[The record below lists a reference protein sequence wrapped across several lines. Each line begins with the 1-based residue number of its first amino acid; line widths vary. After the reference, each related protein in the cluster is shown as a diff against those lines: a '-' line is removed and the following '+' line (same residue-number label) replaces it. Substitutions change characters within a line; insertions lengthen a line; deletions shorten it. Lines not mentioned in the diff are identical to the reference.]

1 MGLFGLFGKKGTP
14 IDDKT
19 VVKRMSE
26 NKGDFK
32 GILCDD
38 EDHPVDV
45 YESSEVANTMMGRTR
60 VVRLCCCRDTVE
72 SACVRLAKRQ
82 AEMFYISPR
91 TFRLAFGWQGGGRV
105 EMTVKM
111 DRNADSLPNWLLAN
125 VTEPGKNVTAEEL
138 GKLLDRK
145 FPSDAPPEWLSVVQR
160 EDFEDPEPPP
170 QQPEESAFVDLK
182 PGAVVFGH
190 YRIEKEL
197 GEGGMGMVFL
207 ATDTQTVVESH
218 RQVVLKVLR
227 CENCNDETSLRE
239 FIKEA
244 NTLSEL
250 RDDRI
255 AACYWCKRLGNM
267 PVLAMEYVDGMSLAD
282 YLAKQKNGK
291 VDESTTQELLRPIAE
306 ALDYAHERGIY
317 HRDVK
322 PQNIIVR
329 KQPKKIGSKLI
340 KTCLLDF
347 GIASREQVSS
357 PTTSFLSVRGTFL
370 YMSPEQLLI
379 GRKPSASMDIYSL
392 AVTAYECLTGRMP
405 YPEGWQREA
414 TVPPLESKT
423 PFANAVMRGF
433 EMLPENRPATCREL
447 IDPPRTMRPVISI
460 PPPQPLPRAE
470 EPVAPAPSPAPAP
483 QPRPVAGTNAL
494 VSLAE
499 LQRPITI
506 YRQMLTMSANKCEK
520 DRPEEAKW
528 LRDCQGA
535 LRDLT
540 ADPARVNEMALVRFF
555 EDVADHIRVEQLRP
569 DDVFLAHDRLVEL
582 RATIRA
588 AMAVKKNLPVGQA
601 LIHSIN

>member
-145 FPSDAPPEWLSVVQR
+145 FPSDAPPEWLTVIQR
-160 EDFEDPEPPP
+160 EDFEDLEPPP
-170 QQPEESAFVDLK
+170 QQPEESAFVELK

-190 YRIEKEL
+190 YKIEKEL

-227 CENCNDETSLRE
+227 CDNCNDETSLRE

-267 PVLAMEYVDGMSLAD
+267 PVLAMEYVEGMSLDA
-282 YLAKQKNGK
+282 YLAKQKGGRI
-291 VDESTTQELLRPIAE
+291 DEATTQELLRPIAE

-329 KQPKKIGSKLI
+329 TQPKKIGSRLI
-340 KTCLLDF
+340 KTSLLDF
-347 GIASREQVSS
+347 GIASREQTSG

-447 IDPPRTMRPVISI
+447 IDPPKTMRPVVPVPAA
-460 PPPQPLPRAE
+460 PPPRAE
-470 EPVAPAPSPAPAP
+470 EAAAPVKAPMAPPKQRTAANP
-483 QPRPVAGTNAL
+483 NAV
-494 VSLAE
+494 VSIAE
-499 LQRPITI
+499 LQRSITI

-528 LRDCQGA
+528 LRDRQGA

-540 ADPARVNEMALVRFF
+540 ADPENVSEMALVRFF
-555 EDVADHIRVEQLRP
+555 EDVAEHVRAERMRP

-588 AMAVKKNLPVGQA
+588 ALAVKKNVAVGQA
-601 LIHSIN
+601 LKLSID